1 MKSMKNIKIVFALLA
16 SLILVACSSDSN
28 DSGSSNGIAYYVESV
43 QSEAPVWQVDWNYN
57 HERPDWKEP
66 TVTYE
71 NWTILMVQIE
81 EELQPYVTKDDMMAA
96 FVNDELRGL
105 APSPATNLSGKQTDK
120 AKFIIKAGGNE
131 TGSET
136 VNISLRYYCHK
147 LKQIFTLSENMKLDA
162 DVSTGIDENYI
173 PEFTKGSAKYPVVK
187 TVTAESILRSVLLKS
202 ASGNTVAAFVGDEC
216 RGKVK
221 LSETG
226 STPLVIF
233 GRSAGESVSLKYF
246 DSINGIIYVIPG
258 IVKM

>member
-16 SLILVACSSDSN
+16 SLILVACGSDSN

-187 TVTAESILRSVLLKS
+187 TVGAESHLTRVGIPF
-202 ASGNTVAAFVGDEC
+202 ADGNIVGAFVGDEC
-216 RGKVK
+216 RGLVR
-221 LSETG
+221 LTTSG
-226 STPLVIF
+226 STPLVIY
-233 GRSAGESVSLKYF
+233 GRVAGESVTLKCY
-246 DSINGIIYVIPG
+246 DAKKGILYTIPDALN
-258 IVKM
+258 M

>member
-1 MKSMKNIKIVFALLA
+1 MNKIKLAFALLA
-16 SLILVACSSDSN
+16 GLVFGACSSDDGGGN
-28 DSGSSNGIAYYVESV
+28 NNAKYTETAVSV
-43 QSEAPVWQVDWNYN
+43 APVWQVDWNYN

-131 TGSET
+131 IGSET

-187 TVTAESILRSVLLKS
+187 TVGAESHLTRVGIPF
-202 ASGNTVAAFVGDEC
+202 ADGNIVGAFVGDEC
-216 RGKVK
+216 RGLVK
-221 LSETG
+221 LTTSG
-226 STPLVIF
+226 STPLVIY
-233 GRSAGESVSLKYF
+233 GRVVGESVTLKCY
-246 DSINGIIYVIPG
+246 DAKKGILYTIPDALN
-258 IVKM
+258 M

>member
-1 MKSMKNIKIVFALLA
+1 MNKIKLAFALLA
-16 SLILVACSSDSN
+16 GLVFGACSSDDGGGN
-28 DSGSSNGIAYYVESV
+28 NNAKYTETAV
-43 QSEAPVWQVDWNYN
+43 SEAPVWQVDWNYN

-131 TGSET
+131 IGSET

-187 TVTAESILRSVLLKS
+187 TVGAESHLTRVGIPF
-202 ASGNTVAAFVGDEC
+202 ADGNIVGAFVGDEC
-216 RGKVK
+216 RGLVK
-221 LSETG
+221 LTTSG
-226 STPLVIF
+226 STPLVIY
-233 GRSAGESVSLKYF
+233 GRVAGESVTLKCY
-246 DSINGIIYVIPG
+246 DAKKGILYTIPDALN
-258 IVKM
+258 M